1 MGRVSDSTS
10 TVARCDAGAALP
22 RKVIVRR
29 SGRGSYLGAVCVIQ
43 KQHGTFQPMDIKKML
58 DELRIER
65 AMIEES
71 MLALERLALGRG
83 KRRGRPPQWMT
94 TAGAKRR
101 GRPPGSKNR
110 PKTEARAA

>member
-10 TVARCDAGAALP
+10 TFARCDAGAPLP
-22 RKVIVRR
+22 TESDRPSKWK
-29 SGRGSYLGAVCVIQ
+29 GSYLGAFVLSRNNTVR
-43 KQHGTFQPMDIKKML
+43 FRPMDIKKML

-101 GRPPGSKNR
+101 GRRPGSKSR
-110 PKTEARAA
+110 PKTEARTA